1 MWAQVNVGGA
11 DVMLGEA
18 RLFIAR
24 LPPRGANEVE
34 ASAELG
40 QSLAPLLP
48 QGEGRLRDWW
58 NWGTTTS
65 GGYALW
71 DTCVTGDTGSLREIV
86 LVAAASRDAD
96 VSAWAWSDGTAT
108 LPSFARYLLHAA
120 KVRYEARLL
129 DSLQREDP
137 QDGVEEALGKLTVAL
152 ASEAPHLDEAE
163 RLRLRLSRLNT
174 EESHLGKLEAEM
186 ARLRQ
191 TATVVS
197 TNLSEAAAGEA
208 GRGGLFAADRA
219 LARWLLRQ
227 LEYDLGYV
235 RIELERTARIRAL
248 IVDEVTDVQ
257 FAAGRDRSDAGDG
270 GQPTSSAQ
278 SSQAVE
284 RADVSRRVFVVHGRD
299 ELLNGRFFDLLRSVG
314 LEPLEW
320 EALVDASGSTAPYL
334 GQVIARASHLA
345 QATLVLLTPDEI
357 SELHPDLY
365 SPGDLPF
372 ERARG
377 GQPRPNVYFELGSVL
392 MAFPERTIVVE
403 IGQLRPVADL
413 AGLNV
418 IRFDGSAVAI
428 KKVLDRLSHAGCPV
442 DLSQWEWLDSTRF
455 SDLAAYKRGPGTH
468 QDVPGLQDGGS
479 RYYSC
484 FLSYSAQ
491 DTAFVRKL
499 VDDLSSAGISCWLDT
514 QDMQIGASI
523 EQRSAGA

>member
-403 IGQLRPVADL
+403 IGQLRPVADSGGAERDPL
-413 AGLNV
+413 
-418 IRFDGSAVAI
+418 R
-428 KKVLDRLSHAGCPV
+428 
-442 DLSQWEWLDSTRF
+442 RF
-455 SDLAAYKRGPGTH
+455 SCGD
-468 QDVPGLQDGGS
+468 QE
-479 RYYSC
+479 
-484 FLSYSAQ
+484 
-491 DTAFVRKL
+491 
-499 VDDLSSAGISCWLDT
+499 
-514 QDMQIGASI
+514 GA
-523 EQRSAGA
+523 